1 MTSPEFGRCRGHAVF
16 GREGSVYIGRYEW
29 KEALDDCVDRWDE
42 TYIEVKATPAEAMQF
57 AKAVLERTWAEVPEN
72 GRPTV
77 TIWQDEYGPCITWR
91 DKDVCIHDEE
101 VSIGLGLAEDIV
113 RTVANMGGH
122 Q

>member
-1 MTSPEFGRCRGHAVF
+1 MTSPEFVRCIGHAVF